1 MLGVLAGKH
10 LRGRG
15 LPKLRAPLSLDPDTH
30 FLPLPLA
37 DAMHLVISIQQ
48 SLRIN
53 TTSWPLEQDSLQNV
67 AEARA
72 SKAVFSLKREEIHNT
87 TQFSLTVNHVNFRF
101 ALTP

>member
-37 DAMHLVISIQQ
+37 DAFSNL
-48 SLRIN
+48 N
-53 TTSWPLEQDSLQNV
+53 TTVTENQHYIL
-67 AEARA
+67 A
-72 SKAVFSLKREEIHNT
+72 S
-87 TQFSLTVNHVNFRF
+87 
-101 ALTP
+101 